1 MPRQRDVVS
10 CIFKEGGTSYDF
22 DVGFFTLG
30 MDRLWKNAILHETRD
45 GARQYR
51 KILDLACGTGNLT
64 FDLARQHPDAQVVG
78 VDMMPGYLAVAE
90 AKKTEYG
97 IENVTFVEARVED
110 LASKLPSGE
119 RFDLVATSY
128 LLKYLPDIDGVIMVC
143 AKLMQPGGTLVFH
156 ELTRPRDNVCRW
168 LYDGYMNFI
177 VPILP
182 LSCWECTDE
191 LVNIMRGTTLDQDI
205 VPALKRYGFT
215 NIKFAWQPFQ
225 VAAIV
230 TAVRT

>member
-1 MPRQRDVVS
+1 MPHQRDVVQ
-10 CIFKEGGTSYDF
+10 CIFRDGGMSYDF

-30 MDRLWKNAILHETRD
+30 MDRLWKNAMLQETRD
-45 GARQYR
+45 GGRQYR

-64 FDLARQHPDAQVVG
+64 FDMARQHPDAQVVG

-97 IENVTFVEARVED
+97 IRNVTFVESRVED
-110 LASKLPSGE
+110 ILRKMPSGE
-119 RFDLVATSY
+119 RFDLIATSY
-128 LLKYLPDIDGVIMVC
+128 LPKYLSDLDGVIRIC

-156 ELTRPRDNVCRW
+156 DLTRPRDNTFRW
-168 LYDGYMNFI
+168 LYDGYMNVI
-177 VPILP
+177 LPILP

-191 LVNIMRGTTLDQDI
+191 LVNIIRGTTWDRDI
-205 VPALKRYGFT
+205 VPLLEKHGFT
-215 NIKFAWQPFQ
+215 NIKFSWMPFQ

-230 TAVRT
+230 TGTK